1 MSGLIE
7 LRKIK
12 EDGSSEIVSL
22 QVVRDNTNEIT
33 ELLCELNII
42 DDFDDKKSEKIIE
55 LAMALSSHNGELNIQ

>member
-12 EDGSSEIVSL
+12 KDGSHEIVA
-22 QVVRDNTNEIT
+22 QQAVRDNTNEIT

-42 DDFDDKKSEKIIE
+42 DDFDDEKSGKIIE
-55 LAMALSSHNGELNIQ
+55 LAMALSSHDGKLNIQ